1 MEPEMSRI
9 RISGRS
15 LTFRRRQYS
24 RAGSPCMRM
33 DSRTIRR
40 GSGRVPDLA
49 AAVRLVRRRGGVS
62 RILAMIRRS
71 AASSSG
77 VQAANDLCLSTS
89 TSEAIQPST
98 ASSSCASCS
107 GSVEGSASTPC
118 ACADARSMSS
128 NSESGSSAP
137 RKNRPNTSS
146 YRAMSSCRV
155 TSVVRPAQYRSAR
168 SAGSSLL
175 SAEQYTRTSPEP
187 TASPAARSS
196 PAKRT
201 SKPVKGSSGTGGD
214 LLEVVADHLEVVSV
228 LDHGAER
235 VLRVGGVQL
244 RLAEEV
250 EGPGPVDGFRHPR
263 RLSQVELAEPVD
275 GGDDL
280 AGQRRGDAGF
290 PDQDDLDLAFGG
302 RVVDPVVKA
311 APLQRVVQFPGPVG
325 GEHHERRALR
335 LDGADLGDADLEV
348 RQHLKQEGLELVV
361 GPVDLVDQQH
371 GLIAGPDGL
380 EQRPFQQ
387 ELRAEQLVHGVG
399 AGRLVLGQGP
409 DVQHLPGV
417 IPLVQCLVGVD
428 ALVALQPDQLAA
440 ER

>member
-15 LTFRRRQYS
+15 RTFRRRQYS
-24 RAGSPCMRM
+24 CAGSPCMRM
-33 DSRTIRR
+33 DSRTVRR

-49 AAVRLVRRRGGVS
+49 AAVRLARRRGGVS

-155 TSVVRPAQYRSAR
+155 TSVVRPAQYRSTR

-175 SAEQYTRTSPEP
+175 SAEQYTSTSPEP

-201 SKPVKGSSGTGGD
+201 SRPVKGDGSGGPAGMGGGSPPCTGEVGGSPPCTGEVGGSPPCPEKVGGGSGGTGGD
-214 LLEVVADHLEVVSV
+214 LLQVVADHLEVISV

-235 VLRVGGVQL
+235 VLRVGGVQV
-244 RLAEEV
+244 RLPEEV

-263 RLSQVELAEPVD
+263 RLGQVELAEPVD

-280 AGQRRGDAGF
+280 AGQRRRDAGF

-302 RVVDPVVKA
+302 RVADPVVEA

-335 LDGADLGDADLEV
+335 LDRADLGDADLEV

-361 GPVDLVDQQH
+361 GPVDLVDQQY
-371 GLIAGPDGL
+371 GLIAGPDRL
-380 EQRPFQQ
+380 QQRPFQQ
-387 ELRAEQLVHGVG
+387 ELRAE
-399 AGRLVLGQGP
+399 
-409 DVQHLPGV
+409 
-417 IPLVQCLVGVD
+417 
-428 ALVALQPDQLAA
+428 
-440 ER
+440 